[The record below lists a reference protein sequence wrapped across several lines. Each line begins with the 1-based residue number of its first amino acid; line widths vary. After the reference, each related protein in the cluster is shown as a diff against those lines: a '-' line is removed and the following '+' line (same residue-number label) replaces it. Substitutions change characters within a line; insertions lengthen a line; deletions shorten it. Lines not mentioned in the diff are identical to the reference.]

1 MYKIYS
7 DNILIHD
14 GSSPDLDVHLI
25 NPVLKIADCTAGTFD
40 FTIPPNNVGYNDIS
54 HMVSTLRIYERDIL
68 IWSGR
73 VLTESQDFLKRS
85 KIQAEGALAYLN
97 DTNQPVATYR
107 NTNINAFLAILLDA
121 HNAKVSDSRKI
132 YLGTVTVT
140 DYDDD
145 YVYQTNYNSTLEE
158 IKINL
163 LDRLNGHIR
172 IRYTDNSTAPYL
184 DYLAE
189 YPNTSSQEIDFGY
202 NLLDFTKNWD
212 LSDLA
217 TVIIPRGK
225 QYDEENEDGQKDYL
239 TVADVNDGSIYV
251 FNQNAYNTYG
261 RIEQI
266 VDFSDVEDAELL
278 LELAN
283 LYIQVQQF
291 DEMTLE
297 LNAVDMGK
305 MMKPIPLYLEDSS
318 NDIITDSN
326 GNSITGW
333 LLGISDLPYTNVSS
347 FNLLDL
353 VLCKSEPHG
362 LNKYF
367 PITEIEIPL
376 DFADNATYT
385 LGTKSNTTS
394 MTKTVNSDNEILIK
408 KINNLPSVT
417 TILGLAKENASQILN
432 QRTTGYI
439 TITEVSEHSQ
449 ALIIS
454 PTQNYLDSLS
464 RWMFNMNGLG
474 FTQDGGE
481 TYDIAI
487 TMNGEIVANH
497 VKTGILSDGTGL
509 NYWNLNTGEFS
520 LSYNTEF
527 RNAVGQTLTI
537 VDVNTLANTANTNAV
552 NAGNAANTAHTEAIT
567 AALAQTSD
575 ANILNGT
582 NTLSS
587 IETSSEWAD
596 GTWSTAN
603 NTGTRQ
609 IIDIEGAPNPAI
621 VVGVRLISDHEVGLS
636 TDIVQRNVPLAEN
649 QVYTLSCYILGTGR
663 IRMSVGNAIS
673 GHDMYITAYEDIST
687 TVWKRVQMTF
697 TTGTNNTYDADFD
710 TKRMAG
716 IANNLANVFF
726 GNAGASGTTL
736 TICGMHLNRGNTASA
751 WSESDW
757 DTQKQANDYTD
768 ESAEIIYMASVDYT
782 DDKTTELRTYAE
794 QYVEAISENDRSFTE
809 DQRKALDESFTQ
821 AKVLSRLT
829 NNFEARG
836 LYLSNGQL
844 LMNAD
849 YIRTGTLDAGIVK
862 AGILTDRANVNKW
875 NMTTGYL
882 FTRNMEAINAKLD
895 GVFECGNAYK
905 TQLKDGR
912 MIGYYQQR
920 YVGSVDFTAVIYDN
934 DREQTVRGM
943 SLRGDGGIDIR
954 TPCLSVR
961 DRNDNGVSTVAYTG
975 KTTFRAIS
983 EIHGGDGTVSWTR
996 QQHGIHCVNGLVVSV
1011 W

>member
-1 MYKIYS
+1 MYSVYS
-7 DNILIHD
+7 DNTMIHD

-25 NPVLKIADCTAGTFD
+25 DPVLTIADKAAGRFTF
-40 FTIPPNNVGYNDIS
+40 TLPPNNVGYDTVQQ
-54 HMVSTLRIYERDIL
+54 MLSTIVIKKKGLVF
-68 IWSGR
+68 WTGR
-73 VLTESQDFLKRS
+73 VLTENTDFLNRRKLT
-85 KIQAEGALAYLN
+85 AEGALSYLN
-97 DTNQPVATYR
+97 DSNQPVATYR
-107 NTNINAFLAILLDA
+107 NHNIQAFLGELLDA
-121 HNAKVSDSRKI
+121 HNAKVANNRKI
-132 YLGTVTVT
+132 YLGAVTVV
-140 DYDDD
+140 DNDDD
-145 YVYQTNYNSTLEE
+145 YVYQTNYHSTYEE

-163 LDRLNGHIR
+163 LDRLDGHLR
-172 IRYTDNSTAPYL
+172 IRYPNNDTTPYL

-189 YPNTSSQEIDFGY
+189 YPNTASQTIDFGS

-212 LSDLA
+212 LTQLA
-217 TVIIPRGK
+217 TVLIPRGK
-225 QYDEENEDGQKDYL
+225 QLDEENEDGQKEYV
-239 TVADVNDGSIYV
+239 TVESVNDGSIYV
-251 FNQNAYNTYG
+251 FNQDAYATYG
-261 RIEQI
+261 RIEKI
-266 VDFSDVEDAELL
+266 VDFSDVEDPELL
-278 LELAN
+278 LTLAE
-283 LYIQVQQF
+283 LYIENQQF

-297 LNAVDMGK
+297 VKALDLASMSS
-305 MMKPIPLYLEDSS
+305 PITIYLTDDENDEIKDSS
-318 NDIITDSN
+318 A
-326 GNSITGW
+326 GSIQMW
-333 LLGISDLPYTNVSS
+333 LPGISDVEHNGLIS
-347 FNLLDL
+347 FELLDI
-353 VLCKSEPHG
+353 VLCKSSPHG

-367 PITEIEIPL
+367 PITQIKIPL
-376 DFADNATYT
+376 DKPEDVDYYMGTSSTASITGNVNNTNT
-385 LGTKSNTTS
+385 LT
-394 MTKTVNSDNEILIK
+394 MRA
-408 KINNLPSVT
+408 INNLPSVT
-417 TILGLAKENASQILN
+417 SILGLAKQNATQILN

-439 TITEVSEHSQ
+439 TITELSEHSQ

-454 PTQNYLDSLS
+454 ETADWTQSNK

-474 FTQDGGE
+474 YTRDGGE

-487 TMNGEIVANH
+487 TMNGSIVADYVN
-497 VKTGILSDGTGL
+497 TGLLSDGTGL

-621 VVGVRLISDHEVGLS
+621 VVGFRLISDHEVGLS
-636 TDIVQRNVPLAEN
+636 TDVVQRNVPLAEN

-697 TTGTNNTYDADFD
+697 TTGANNTYDADFD

-716 IANNLANVFF
+716 IADNLANVFF

-782 DDKTTELRTYAE
+782 DNKASDLKTYAE
-794 QYVEAISENDRSFTE
+794 KYVAAISDDDRAFTE
-809 DQRKALDESFTQ
+809 AQRKALDESFTQ
-821 AKVLSRLT
+821 AKILSRLT

-836 LYLSNGQL
+836 IYLVNGQL

-862 AGILTDRANVNKW
+862 TGILTDHANVNKW
-875 NMTTGYL
+875 NMLTGYL

-895 GVFECGNAYK
+895 GVFECGSTYK

-912 MIGYYQQR
+912 MNGYYQNQ
-920 YVGSVDFTAVIYDN
+920 YVGSIDFTAVIYDN
-934 DREQTVRGM
+934 DNNQTVRGM
-943 SLRGDGGIDIR
+943 SLRGSGGIDIR

-975 KTTFRAIS
+975 KVEFYSIS
-983 EIHGGDGTVSWTR
+983 QLSSSDGNIRWTR
-996 QQHGIHCVNGLVVSV
+996 QHHGIHCINGLVVSV